1 MISIFTLIPGVQHL
15 ENTNFTLYLVTMK
28 VALSPN
34 MQLYEIQSQFAQSV
48 MYFISDVM
56 HCR

>member
-1 MISIFTLIPGVQHL
+1 MIFIFTLIPGIQHL
-15 ENTNFTLYLVTMK
+15 ENMNFTINLVTLK

-34 MQLYEIQSQFAQSV
+34 MQLYEIQSQFARSV